1 MKQLLVAT
9 SILFLLFS
17 CEKEVYHNIPK
28 NEKPLLKDKDT
39 VVFID
44 KENQMLDTFLIKRTD
59 EYQIYDKNYYYENIL
74 VWYKKMGESTSVK
87 DFFIHQSLS
96 TSISINGIYFP
107 TIYKPTTHENDNT
120 IDINV
125 NGINYSSIFVFQASD
140 FPDSIPNTI
149 YYSYQY
155 GIIRYDFS
163 DGRSYELINQ
173 WK

>member
-74 VWYKKMGESTSVK
+74 VWYKKMGESTSIK
-87 DFFIHQSLS
+87 DFSIHQSLS

-107 TIYKPTTHENDNT
+107 T
-120 IDINV
+120 
-125 NGINYSSIFVFQASD
+125 
-140 FPDSIPNTI
+140 
-149 YYSYQY
+149 
-155 GIIRYDFS
+155 
-163 DGRSYELINQ
+163 
-173 WK
+173 